1 MGSAGMK
8 PRPDTGPRL
17 WKTLY
22 NMLEFDVYPVGEEA
36 LLNDFRSD
44 VT

>member
-8 PRPDTGPRL
+8 PRSDAGPRL

-22 NMLEFDVYPVGEEA
+22 NMLESDVYPVGEEA
-36 LLNDFRSD
+36 PWNDFRSD
-44 VT
+44 LT